1 MKKRILLTIAA
12 VAAVA
17 VGVVG
22 MSAFEAHVINVT
34 AHIENALSV
43 NTEPI
48 QFGTVFP
55 QEYLEKPFQ
64 VALSESFNNAGRV
77 DDVEYKIV
85 QKLKPCPIR
94 KVECDPPQPNVT
106 CSEPIDPTCVED
118 TEGET
123 PHYPT
128 GWHYLNL
135 CPFLSKTNTEGDGRV
150 EQNDTSHPSYYVDNS
165 PAGPSANDYCQTPG
179 ADATGRLAKGAGDTS
194 DAWLVDLKVPPV
206 AGTVGQDWP
215 NGCPVLD
222 ANDKTYGCDL
232 WIEVTGISANP
243 SCGNYITESPEE
255 CDEGPIGGPI
265 EGDGFC
271 TPNCIIIP
279 D

>member
-43 NTEPI
+43 LTEPI
-48 QFGTVFP
+48 AFGTVFP

-85 QKLKPCPIR
+85 QKLKPCPERISD
-94 KVECDPPQPNVT
+94 VPPYGPLGV
-106 CSEPIDPTCVED
+106 PLDPTCVPD
-118 TEGET
+118 TT
-123 PHYPT
+123 DQIPHNPT
-128 GWHYLNL
+128 GWHYLSL
-135 CPFLSKTNTEGDGRV
+135 CPYLSKTNTEGDGRV

-165 PAGPSANDYCQTPG
+165 PTGPSANDYCQTPG

-206 AGTVGQDWP
+206 KGTVGQDWP
-215 NGCPVLD
+215 VSCPVLD
-222 ANDKTYGCDL
+222 ENDKTYGCDL
-232 WIEVTGISANP
+232 WIEVTGISSNP
-243 SCGNYITESPEE
+243 YCGNYVVEPGEQCDDGPNGSPN
-255 CDEGPIGGPI
+255 GPGGCRDDCNFWI
-265 EGDGFC
+265 
-271 TPNCIIIP
+271 
-279 D
+279 